1 MKIIEVLKAAIHSK
15 EKLKKNMCLLGEVF
29 RRSDFII
36 LGNNIQL
43 IPLHLLTILRKAII
57 FFGTDQLLL
66 ILILEIQK
74 TLTYF

>member
-29 RRSDFII
+29 RRSDFLI
-36 LGNNIQL
+36 LGSNIQL
-43 IPLHLLTILRKAII
+43 FPLYPLTILRKAII
-57 FFGTDQLLL
+57 FFGKAQLLL
-66 ILILEIQK
+66 TLILEIQK